1 MFMYYST
8 GYDDDNNLDF
18 LSCNREM
25 YSVPSFFENN

>member
-1 MFMYYST
+1 MYYST

>member
-1 MFMYYST
+1 MYYST

-18 LSCNREM
+18 LSCYREM